1 MPHVTRVSL
10 KFIFGDSISAGVKV
24 LLQGVNL
31 SAQDVPKCFHF
42 C

>member
-1 MPHVTRVSL
+1 MPHATCVSL
-10 KFIFGDSISAGVKV
+10 KFIFGDSISTGVKE

-31 SAQDVPKCFHF
+31 SAQDVPKRFHF